1 MYGYT
6 RQGYNKHK
14 KILERDAARDR
25 EIVRLVEEFRRE
37 QETTG
42 YRMIIKML
50 EKQNDPNLKIG
61 RDKLIE
67 LLRMN
72 NLLLRPPKRYVVT
85 TNWKHKLKIYPNL
98 LPEISILQ
106 KGQVLQVYSL
116 S

>member
-50 EKQNDPNLKIG
+50 EKK
-61 RDKLIE
+61 
-67 LLRMN
+67 M
-72 NLLLRPPKRYVVT
+72 
-85 TNWKHKLKIYPNL
+85 
-98 LPEISILQ
+98 ILT
-106 KGQVLQVYSL
+106 
-116 S
+116 